1 MKLYKEFIK
10 ALFNK
15 FIKREKNGEIIK
27 NFCKNMGIAYIKLA
41 QILSTQNI
49 GKLFTEEDRIIL
61 SELCDDCE
69 KVSYSYIETILNKEY
84 DRNINEIFLSID
96 PNPIGSASISQV
108 HKAILK
114 NGDIVAIKIKRKDIT
129 DNIDNDIK
137 QIKKLALKYGKYI
150 GLKNK
155 IASKKVLDLYL
166 NWIYEETDFINEKE
180 NIIKYTEFA
189 KSVNNKV
196 ENTKLIKVPKVYEKL
211 CTENIIV
218 MEYIE
223 DKTINHLSLDECNK
237 KRIAEGLNSY
247 IKSSFYA
254 LLNQKTVI
262 FHGDPHNGNIY
273 LDKDGNIG
281 FLDMG
286 NTFELSKKDAKLC
299 LECFLAGYTNDYN
312 YLFNFLKESAIFKKG
327 EEEKFKQEVMKY
339 CQHIHQKPLTN
350 MFADLMFV
358 CLDYNICP
366 PDFLFGMAKVFT
378 CLNGLNGLSLNKVNI
393 KELLSDQITEYFI
406 RKNLENCKGLVV
418 DSLNLAPKILKS
430 TKKYGLVKGI
440 SKESNDIID
449 FFNKFRNTI
458 LELEDTFV
466 LANKENDIYTR
477 KYQK

>member
-1 MKLYKEFIK
+1 MIVK
-10 ALFNK
+10 K
-15 FIKREKNGEIIK
+15 FLIV
-27 NFCKNMGIAYIKLA
+27 
-41 QILSTQNI
+41 TQ
-49 GKLFTEEDRIIL
+49 
-61 SELCDDCE
+61 
-69 KVSYSYIETILNKEY
+69 
-84 DRNINEIFLSID
+84 NEIFLSID

-299 LECFLAGYTNDYN
+299 L
-312 YLFNFLKESAIFKKG
+312 
-327 EEEKFKQEVMKY
+327 
-339 CQHIHQKPLTN
+339 
-350 MFADLMFV
+350 
-358 CLDYNICP
+358 
-366 PDFLFGMAKVFT
+366 
-378 CLNGLNGLSLNKVNI
+378 
-393 KELLSDQITEYFI
+393 
-406 RKNLENCKGLVV
+406 
-418 DSLNLAPKILKS
+418 
-430 TKKYGLVKGI
+430 
-440 SKESNDIID
+440 
-449 FFNKFRNTI
+449 
-458 LELEDTFV
+458 
-466 LANKENDIYTR
+466 
-477 KYQK
+477 